1 MRNSSLFIILQ
12 KMRKPFLVIIV
23 TYTISIIGFLFIGGK
38 DSSGNYYQMT
48 LFDAFYFVSYTATT
62 IGFGEIPYAF
72 TYPQRIW
79 VTISTFL
86 TVLGWFYSI
95 GTLVSLLQDKLFL
108 QELERARFL
117 KQIKNLNEKFIII
130 LGYNQIT
137 RKIIIKAIEQGI
149 RAVVI
154 EKDSLK
160 IEKLVLE
167 NFTPTVPVLFSESFT
182 VRVLESAGLK
192 KRNCKAI
199 VSLFD
204 DDAIN
209 LKITLI
215 AKTLNKSV
223 KVAVKSTTINQTENL
238 RDLDAQ
244 IIVNP
249 FSIISS
255 EIKMALTAPNL
266 FKLEKWLYKIDNL
279 NANLPTFPKG
289 LYVICGYGRMGAKI
303 FEKLDKNNVE
313 VKFIEINKERNKQ
326 LSKDEKN
333 YVIFGD
339 ADDRELLE
347 DIGIKNAVVIIAA
360 TNDDTTNLSI
370 LATARKL
377 NPDIITM
384 ARENDLADD
393 FLFRSA
399 KVNHIFTPSKI
410 LVNKIT
416 NALMN
421 PLCDEFLKLI
431 IKENNEWA
439 TKLVIRLIK
448 EIDENPLIM
457 AIEINL
463 ENTPEIYK
471 HLSEKN
477 ILNVKILSTSLHN
490 NSQSNNI
497 VPLLLQRE
505 NDIML
510 LPSWETEIKIDDN
523 IVFSKDVDIE
533 PNKRGVAIVFQN
545 YALLPHLNVASNIT
559 FGSNA
564 SKEELKEIL
573 EKTKLK
579 GHENKYPHELSG
591 GQQQRVALARAVI
604 NKPKILLLDEPLS
617 NIDTEL
623 RNILRLELKEMI
635 KEFNITALFI
645 THDKEDAFFL
655 SDRIAI
661 MHGGDILQVGTCKE
675 LYNNPEDLYC
685 ANFLGKI
692 SQISEN
698 EYIRPENIKICS
710 NGKIEAIIKDI
721 IFYGSFYEVTVVVNH
736 KDLLVYSADDSLKIG

>member
-38 DSSGNYYQMT
+38 DSNGDFYQMT
-48 LFDAFYFVSYTATT
+48 LFDAFYFVAYTATT

-160 IEKLVLE
+160 IEKLMLE
-167 NFTPTVPVLFSESFT
+167 NFTPTVPVLYSESFN
-182 VRVLESAGLK
+182 VQVLESAGLK
-192 KRNCKAI
+192 KKNCKAI

-204 DDAIN
+204 DDALN

-215 AKTLNKSV
+215 SKTLNKSV

-238 RDLDAQ
+238 KDLDAQ

-255 EIKMALTAPNL
+255 EIKLALTAPNL
-266 FKLEKWLYKIDNL
+266 FKLEKWLYKIDDL
-279 NANLPTFPKG
+279 SANLPTFPKG

-303 FEKLDKNNVE
+303 FEKLDKNDVE

-326 LSKDEKN
+326 LSEDEKN
-333 YVIFGD
+333 YVTFGD

-347 DIGIKNAVVIIAA
+347 EIGIKDAVVIIAA
-360 TNDDTTNLSI
+360 TNDDTTNLTI

-377 NPDIITM
+377 NPNIITM

-399 KVNHIFTPSKI
+399 KVDHIFTPSKI

-421 PLCDEFLKLI
+421 PLCDEFLKSI

-439 TKLVIRLIK
+439 SKLVTRLVK
-448 EIDENPLIM
+448 EIDENPLVM
-457 AIEINL
+457 AIEINF

-471 HLSEKN
+471 YLSEKN
-477 ILNVKILSTSLHN
+477 ALNLKILSTSLHN
-490 NSQSNNI
+490 NSQNNNI

-505 NDIML
+505 NDIIL
-510 LPSWETEIKIDDN
+510 LPSWENEIKLDD
-523 IVFSKDVDIE
+523 
-533 PNKRGVAIVFQN
+533 
-545 YALLPHLNVASNIT
+545 
-559 FGSNA
+559 
-564 SKEELKEIL
+564 
-573 EKTKLK
+573 
-579 GHENKYPHELSG
+579 
-591 GQQQRVALARAVI
+591 
-604 NKPKILLLDEPLS
+604 KILLACDEHAK
-617 NIDTEL
+617 ND
-623 RNILRLELKEMI
+623 M
-635 KEFNITALFI
+635 
-645 THDKEDAFFL
+645 
-655 SDRIAI
+655 
-661 MHGGDILQVGTCKE
+661 
-675 LYNNPEDLYC
+675 
-685 ANFLGKI
+685 
-692 SQISEN
+692 
-698 EYIRPENIKICS
+698 EYICQNIYEFYYALT
-710 NGKIEAIIKDI
+710 GKEKQT
-721 IFYGSFYEVTVVVNH
+721 IFKRN
-736 KDLLVYSADDSLKIG
+736 

>member
-95 GTLVSLLQDKLFL
+95 GTLISLLQDKLFL

-160 IEKLVLE
+160 IEKLILE

-215 AKTLNKSV
+215 AKTLNKNV

-326 LSKDEKN
+326 LSRDEKN

-421 PLCDEFLKLI
+421 PLCDEFLKSI

-471 HLSEKN
+471 HLGEKN
-477 ILNVKILSTSLHN
+477 VLNLKILSTSLHN

-510 LPSWETEIKIDDN
+510 LPSWEIEIKIGD
-523 IVFSKDVDIE
+523 
-533 PNKRGVAIVFQN
+533 
-545 YALLPHLNVASNIT
+545 
-559 FGSNA
+559 
-564 SKEELKEIL
+564 
-573 EKTKLK
+573 
-579 GHENKYPHELSG
+579 
-591 GQQQRVALARAVI
+591 
-604 NKPKILLLDEPLS
+604 KILLACDEHAK
-617 NIDTEL
+617 N
-623 RNILRLELKEMI
+623 
-635 KEFNITALFI
+635 
-645 THDKEDAFFL
+645 
-655 SDRIAI
+655 
-661 MHGGDILQVGTCKE
+661 DI
-675 LYNNPEDLYC
+675 
-685 ANFLGKI
+685 
-692 SQISEN
+692 
-698 EYIRPENIKICS
+698 EYICQNTYEFYYALT
-710 NGKIEAIIKDI
+710 GKEKRT
-721 IFYGSFYEVTVVVNH
+721 IFKRN
-736 KDLLVYSADDSLKIG
+736 

>member
-38 DSSGNYYQMT
+38 DSSGNFYQMT
-48 LFDAFYFVSYTATT
+48 MFDAFYFVSYTATT

-160 IEKLVLE
+160 IEKLMLE
-167 NFTPTVPVLFSESFT
+167 NFTPMVPVLYSESFN

-192 KRNCKAI
+192 KKNCKAI

-204 DDAIN
+204 DDALN

-215 AKTLNKSV
+215 SKTLNKSV

-238 RDLDAQ
+238 KDLDAQ

-266 FKLEKWLYKIDNL
+266 FKLEKWLYKIDDL
-279 NANLPTFPKG
+279 NANLPIFPKG

-313 VKFIEINKERNKQ
+313 VKFIEINKERNKE

-347 DIGIKNAVVIIAA
+347 EIGIKDAVAIIAA

-377 NPDIITM
+377 NPNIITM

-393 FLFRSA
+393 FLFKSA

-439 TKLVIRLIK
+439 TKLVTRLVK
-448 EIDENPLIM
+448 EIDENPLVM
-457 AIEINL
+457 TIEINL

-471 HLSEKN
+471 HLNEKN
-477 ILNVKILSTSLHN
+477 VLNLNILSTSLHN

-510 LPSWETEIKIDDN
+510 LPSWEIEIKIGD
-523 IVFSKDVDIE
+523 
-533 PNKRGVAIVFQN
+533 
-545 YALLPHLNVASNIT
+545 
-559 FGSNA
+559 
-564 SKEELKEIL
+564 
-573 EKTKLK
+573 
-579 GHENKYPHELSG
+579 
-591 GQQQRVALARAVI
+591 
-604 NKPKILLLDEPLS
+604 KILLACDEHAK
-617 NIDTEL
+617 N
-623 RNILRLELKEMI
+623 
-635 KEFNITALFI
+635 
-645 THDKEDAFFL
+645 
-655 SDRIAI
+655 
-661 MHGGDILQVGTCKE
+661 DI
-675 LYNNPEDLYC
+675 
-685 ANFLGKI
+685 
-692 SQISEN
+692 
-698 EYIRPENIKICS
+698 EYICQNIYEFYYALT
-710 NGKIEAIIKDI
+710 GKEKRT
-721 IFYGSFYEVTVVVNH
+721 IFKRN
-736 KDLLVYSADDSLKIG
+736 

>member
-38 DSSGNYYQMT
+38 DSSGNFYQMT
-48 LFDAFYFVSYTATT
+48 MFDAFYFVSYTATT

-160 IEKLVLE
+160 IEKLMLE
-167 NFTPTVPVLFSESFT
+167 NFTPTIPVLFSESFN

-192 KRNCKAI
+192 KKNCKAI

-204 DDAIN
+204 DDALN

-215 AKTLNKSV
+215 SKTLNKSV

-238 RDLDAQ
+238 KDLDAQ

-255 EIKMALTAPNL
+255 EIKLALTAPNL
-266 FKLEKWLYKIDNL
+266 FKLEKWLYKIDDL
-279 NANLPTFPKG
+279 SANLPTFPKG

-303 FEKLDKNNVE
+303 FEKLDKNDVE

-326 LSKDEKN
+326 LSEDEKN
-333 YVIFGD
+333 YVTFGD
-339 ADDRELLE
+339 ADDRGLLE
-347 DIGIKNAVVIIAA
+347 EIGIKDAVVVIAA

-377 NPDIITM
+377 NPNIITM

-393 FLFRSA
+393 FLFKSA

-421 PLCDEFLKLI
+421 PLCDEFLKSI

-439 TKLVIRLIK
+439 TKLVTRLVK
-448 EIDENPLIM
+448 EIDENPLVM
-457 AIEINL
+457 AIEINF

-471 HLSEKN
+471 YLSEKN
-477 ILNVKILSTSLHN
+477 ALNLKILSTSLHN
-490 NSQSNNI
+490 NSQNNNI

-505 NDIML
+505 NDIIL
-510 LPSWETEIKIDDN
+510 LPSWENEIKIDD
-523 IVFSKDVDIE
+523 
-533 PNKRGVAIVFQN
+533 
-545 YALLPHLNVASNIT
+545 
-559 FGSNA
+559 
-564 SKEELKEIL
+564 
-573 EKTKLK
+573 
-579 GHENKYPHELSG
+579 
-591 GQQQRVALARAVI
+591 
-604 NKPKILLLDEPLS
+604 KILLACDEHAK
-617 NIDTEL
+617 ND
-623 RNILRLELKEMI
+623 M
-635 KEFNITALFI
+635 
-645 THDKEDAFFL
+645 
-655 SDRIAI
+655 
-661 MHGGDILQVGTCKE
+661 
-675 LYNNPEDLYC
+675 
-685 ANFLGKI
+685 
-692 SQISEN
+692 
-698 EYIRPENIKICS
+698 EYICQNIYEFYYALT
-710 NGKIEAIIKDI
+710 GKEKQT
-721 IFYGSFYEVTVVVNH
+721 IFKRN
-736 KDLLVYSADDSLKIG
+736 

>member
-95 GTLVSLLQDKLFL
+95 GTLISLLQDKLFL

-215 AKTLNKSV
+215 AKTLNKNV

-326 LSKDEKN
+326 LSKDERN

-347 DIGIKNAVVIIAA
+347 DIGIKDAVVIIAA

-448 EIDENPLIM
+448 EIDENPLVM

-477 ILNVKILSTSLHN
+477 VLNLKILSTSLHN

-510 LPSWETEIKIDDN
+510 LPSWEIEIKIGD
-523 IVFSKDVDIE
+523 
-533 PNKRGVAIVFQN
+533 
-545 YALLPHLNVASNIT
+545 
-559 FGSNA
+559 
-564 SKEELKEIL
+564 
-573 EKTKLK
+573 
-579 GHENKYPHELSG
+579 
-591 GQQQRVALARAVI
+591 
-604 NKPKILLLDEPLS
+604 KILLACDEHAK
-617 NIDTEL
+617 N
-623 RNILRLELKEMI
+623 
-635 KEFNITALFI
+635 
-645 THDKEDAFFL
+645 
-655 SDRIAI
+655 
-661 MHGGDILQVGTCKE
+661 DI
-675 LYNNPEDLYC
+675 
-685 ANFLGKI
+685 
-692 SQISEN
+692 
-698 EYIRPENIKICS
+698 EYICQNTYEFYYALT
-710 NGKIEAIIKDI
+710 GKEKRT
-721 IFYGSFYEVTVVVNH
+721 IFKRN
-736 KDLLVYSADDSLKIG
+736 

>member
-38 DSSGNYYQMT
+38 DSSGNFYQMT
-48 LFDAFYFVSYTATT
+48 MFDAFYFVSYTATT

-117 KQIKNLNEKFIII
+117 KQVKNLNEKFIII

-160 IEKLVLE
+160 IEKLMLE
-167 NFTPTVPVLFSESFT
+167 NFTPTVPVLFSENFT
-182 VRVLESAGLK
+182 VRVLESAGIK

-204 DDAIN
+204 DDSIN

-215 AKTLNKSV
+215 AKTLNKNV

-238 RDLDAQ
+238 KDLDAQ

-266 FKLEKWLYKIDNL
+266 FKLEKWLYKIDDL
-279 NANLPTFPKG
+279 NANLPIFPKG

-313 VKFIEINKERNKQ
+313 VKFIEINKERNKE

-416 NALMN
+416 NALLN

-439 TKLVIRLIK
+439 SKLLTRLIK
-448 EIDENPLIM
+448 EINENPLVM
-457 AIEINL
+457 EL
-463 ENTPEIYK
+463 EVDFENTPEIYK

-477 ILNVKILSTSLHN
+477 VLNLKILSTSLHN

-505 NDIML
+505 NGIIL
-510 LPSWETEIKIDDN
+510 LPSLEIEIKIGD
-523 IVFSKDVDIE
+523 
-533 PNKRGVAIVFQN
+533 
-545 YALLPHLNVASNIT
+545 
-559 FGSNA
+559 
-564 SKEELKEIL
+564 
-573 EKTKLK
+573 
-579 GHENKYPHELSG
+579 
-591 GQQQRVALARAVI
+591 
-604 NKPKILLLDEPLS
+604 KILLACDEHAK
-617 NIDTEL
+617 N
-623 RNILRLELKEMI
+623 
-635 KEFNITALFI
+635 
-645 THDKEDAFFL
+645 
-655 SDRIAI
+655 
-661 MHGGDILQVGTCKE
+661 DI
-675 LYNNPEDLYC
+675 
-685 ANFLGKI
+685 
-692 SQISEN
+692 
-698 EYIRPENIKICS
+698 EYICQNTYEFYYALT
-710 NGKIEAIIKDI
+710 GKEKLT
-721 IFYGSFYEVTVVVNH
+721 IFKRN
-736 KDLLVYSADDSLKIG
+736 

>member
-38 DSSGNYYQMT
+38 DSSGNFYQMT
-48 LFDAFYFVSYTATT
+48 MFDAFYFVSYTATT

-160 IEKLVLE
+160 IEKLMLE
-167 NFTPTVPVLFSESFT
+167 NFTPTIPVLFSESFN

-192 KRNCKAI
+192 KKNCKAI

-204 DDAIN
+204 DDALN

-215 AKTLNKSV
+215 SKTLNKSV

-238 RDLDAQ
+238 KDLDAQ

-266 FKLEKWLYKIDNL
+266 FKLEKWLYKIDDL
-279 NANLPTFPKG
+279 SANLPTFPKG

-326 LSKDEKN
+326 LSEDEKN
-333 YVIFGD
+333 YVTFGD
-339 ADDRELLE
+339 ADDRGLLE
-347 DIGIKNAVVIIAA
+347 EIGIKDAVVVIAA

-377 NPDIITM
+377 NPNIITM

-421 PLCDEFLKLI
+421 PLCDEFLKSI

-439 TKLVIRLIK
+439 TKLVTRLVK
-448 EIDENPLIM
+448 EIDENPLVM
-457 AIEINL
+457 AIEINF

-471 HLSEKN
+471 YLSEKN
-477 ILNVKILSTSLHN
+477 ALNLKILSTSLHN
-490 NSQSNNI
+490 NSQNNNI

-505 NDIML
+505 NDIIL
-510 LPSWETEIKIDDN
+510 LPSWENEIKIDD
-523 IVFSKDVDIE
+523 
-533 PNKRGVAIVFQN
+533 
-545 YALLPHLNVASNIT
+545 
-559 FGSNA
+559 
-564 SKEELKEIL
+564 
-573 EKTKLK
+573 
-579 GHENKYPHELSG
+579 
-591 GQQQRVALARAVI
+591 
-604 NKPKILLLDEPLS
+604 KILLACDEHAK
-617 NIDTEL
+617 ND
-623 RNILRLELKEMI
+623 M
-635 KEFNITALFI
+635 
-645 THDKEDAFFL
+645 
-655 SDRIAI
+655 
-661 MHGGDILQVGTCKE
+661 
-675 LYNNPEDLYC
+675 
-685 ANFLGKI
+685 
-692 SQISEN
+692 
-698 EYIRPENIKICS
+698 EYICQNIYEFYYALT
-710 NGKIEAIIKDI
+710 GKEKQT
-721 IFYGSFYEVTVVVNH
+721 IFKRN
-736 KDLLVYSADDSLKIG
+736 